1 MLERDG
7 RVAEA
12 CDAAR
17 GALELAEARGRRRTV
32 ERLVRR
38 LEGAAPDDAAAV
50 ESTERARQALDS
62 VPTVV
67 APVEVSAPIPSP

>member
-1 MLERDG
+1 MAG
-7 RVAEA
+7 VADA

-17 GALELAEARGRRRTV
+17 EALELAEARGRRRTV

-62 VPTVV
+62 V
-67 APVEVSAPIPSP
+67 ADRRRASRGCHPIPSR